1 MTHKILFLVTSHT
14 ELGSSG
20 KKTGIW
26 AEEFILPYYLFLDAG
41 FSITITS
48 PLGGALP
55 FDPASIKAKGEN
67 SIIVERFLADPAA
80 QQVAASALPA
90 QTIDITPFSALFIPG
105 GHGAMWDL
113 ATDSHAIKIVEDV
126 FNQQKFIAAVCH
138 GPAALV
144 GAKGKNG
151 RPLVENKVV
160 NSFTD
165 SEETAAGLAE
175 VVPFALESRLTQLG
189 AKFTGAAN
197 WQEFAVADAF
207 LITGQNP
214 NSTAKVAD
222 LLLQK
227 LNAAAE
233 FKQLA
238 VTLA

>member
-26 AEEFILPYYLFLDAG
+26 AEEFILPYYRFLDAG
-41 FSITITS
+41 FGITITS

-67 SIIVERFLADPAA
+67 SPIVERFLADPAA
-80 QQVAASALPA
+80 QQVAASVLPA

-113 ATDSHAIKIVEDV
+113 ATDSHAIKIVEDA

-144 GAKGKNG
+144 SAKRKDG
-151 RPLVENKVV
+151 RAIVENKII
-160 NSFTD
+160 SAFTD
-165 SEETAAGLAE
+165 AEESAAGLTA
-175 VVPFALESRLTQLG
+175 VVPFALESRLKHLG
-189 AKFTGAAN
+189 AKFTGVAN
-197 WQEFAVADAF
+197 WQEFAVEDDF
-207 LITGQNP
+207 FITGQNP
-214 NSTAKVAD
+214 GSTRKVAD

-227 LNAAAE
+227 LTHATE
-233 FKQLA
+233 IKQLFENA
-238 VTLA
+238 L